1 MPALAAGN
9 VEDSR
14 SVGQAKNVDNA
25 SCLGAVTLQC
35 EDGLIFEEIP
45 GVEIRLPPLL
55 GFLQKK
61 TGSL

>member
-14 SVGQAKNVDNA
+14 SVRQAKNVDNT
-25 SCLGAVTLQC
+25 SCLGAVAPQC

-45 GVEIRLPPLL
+45 GVEICFPPLP